1 MFNDERTTR
10 MAVRV
15 TKQRTGVNKKGHHSR
30 GGTVY
35 VPARVAKLIP
45 ADARFEAELIE
56 DGILYRFVGFDEFSK
71 KSYRPK
77 WALGEQEQ
85 AYTKGADA
93 Q

>member
-1 MFNDERTTR
+1 

-15 TKQRTGVNKKGHHSR
+15 TKQRVKKKGHSA

-35 VPARVAKLIP
+35 VPAKVAKLIP
-45 ADARFEAELIE
+45 SDARFEAELIE
-56 DGILYRFVGFDEFSK
+56 DGILYRFVGYDEFSK

-85 AYTKGADA
+85 VYTVGADA

>member
-1 MFNDERTTR
+1 

-15 TKQRTGVNKKGHHSR
+15 TQQPVKKKGHSA

-35 VPARVAKLIP
+35 VPARVAKLVP
-45 ADARFEAELIE
+45 ADARFEAELTE
-56 DGILYRFVGFDEFSK
+56 DGILYRFVGYDANSK
-71 KSYRPK
+71 KSYRPT
-77 WALGEQEQ
+77 WAQFEAPQ